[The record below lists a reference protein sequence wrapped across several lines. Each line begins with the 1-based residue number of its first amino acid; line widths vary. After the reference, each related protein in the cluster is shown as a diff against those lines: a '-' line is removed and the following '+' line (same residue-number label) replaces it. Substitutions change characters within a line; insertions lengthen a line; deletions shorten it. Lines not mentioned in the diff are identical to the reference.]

1 MIEQILKRFLF
12 VATSFTHTDEQSIW
26 DTCVILC

>member
-12 VATSFTHTDEQSIW
+12 VATLFAHADEQSVW
-26 DTCVILC
+26 DTCVILY